1 MTVDNGKE
9 PETERSEEEIQQLK
23 VKLRRIERARS
34 RLMVCFYTLPL
45 YIIVLLMLLNE
56 SRGVTSLMFVYM
68 AVYAIFAVDM
78 VIRVCPRCG
87 EQFFVKV
94 FFLHFFTRR
103 CVHCGLSC
111 RPPRN
116 SESSIGG
123 RNF

>member
-1 MTVDNGKE
+1 MKSE
-9 PETERSEEEIQQLK
+9 PSEEERQQLK
-23 VKLRRIERARS
+23 AKLRVIERARS

-56 SRGVTSLMFVYM
+56 RRSVTSLMFVYM
-68 AVYAIFAVDM
+68 AVYAIFAVGM
-78 VIRVCPRCG
+78 VIRACPRCG
-87 EQFFVKV
+87 EQFFVKG
-94 FFLHFFTRR
+94 FLLNFFTRR

-116 SESSIGG
+116 GQSSIGG